1 MTISQTTNVILHLQL
16 NCLKCLLESEEK
28 YIQNQRNIVQHVYAY
43 IEETQRRIRYETN
56 PDMLDS
62 LQLELNHYDNRIF
75 GYEGN
80 LQNLMMDHKE
90 FRNDILYEMQ
100 NIEYLL
106 NDANI

>member
-16 NCLKCLLESEEK
+16 NWLKCLLDSEEK
-28 YIQNQRNIVQHVYAY
+28 YIQNQRNIVEDVYAH

-62 LQLELNHYDNRIF
+62 LQLELNHFNDRIF

-80 LQNLMMDHKE
+80 LQNLMIDHEE